1 MAYNGNSAMD
11 AHKYYGGSGTFADR
25 RKTWVDLGLGDAS
38 TYQGTAAQNGQLISA
53 MNSYGGLTR
62 PAAQTPATQ
71 TPAAQTA
78 TPAPVSNTTSS
89 PAAGSAPSSSSGQ
102 SSVAALRSNSD
113 ALQQQLAALVP
124 YDNSQLMSIT
134 QKYANQRGALGPY
147 DDSAAQNI
155 YQAYLAQRNANP
167 YDSTAL
173 QRIYDSYLAQRNAM
187 GPFQYNYASDPV
199 YQAYAAQ
206 YQRDGR
212 RAMEDTLAQV
222 AARTGGLASSYAGA
236 AAQQQYDRYMT
247 ELNNVIPQLEQIAYS
262 RYRDA
267 RSDLDKDLSTQLALE
282 NALYGRDRDRLSDLD
297 TDLSRQLA
305 LEGLAYDRYRNRL
318 GDLDSD
324 YKTQLALEEV
334 FYNRDRD
341 LRSDMAKDLSTAR
354 SLEQTEYKNLEDLIT
369 TSGYVPTDSEL
380 SAAGMTRE
388 RANALKGVYD
398 VAQQAAAAK
407 ANSSGSSSGSG
418 SSSSKSASEEKGYGS
433 DYTNVKNTIKGMS
446 GTNQQKLEKLRSLV
460 DVGARI
466 TRLGAEALV
475 AELGLGGNDNE
486 TSERVALTE
495 TEQFLKNNPAKFLE
509 MFGVKRFREVYGKQ
523 ADAYLKQLNA

>member
-1 MAYNGNSAMD
+1 MAYNGSSAMD

-38 TYQGTAAQNGQLISA
+38 SYQGTAAQNGQLISA

-62 PAAQTPATQ
+62 PVTQ

-134 QKYANQRGALGPY
+134 QNYANQRNALGPY
-147 DDSAAQNI
+147 DDSAAQKI
-155 YQAYLAQRNANP
+155 YQAYMN
-167 YDSTAL
+167 
-173 QRIYDSYLAQRNAM
+173 QRNAM
-187 GPFQYNYASDPV
+187 GPFRYNYANDPV

-212 RAMEDTLAQV
+212 RAMEDTLGQLAS
-222 AARTGGLASSYAGA
+222 RTGGLASSYAA
-236 AAQQQYDRYMT
+236 TAAQQQYDRYMT
-247 ELNNVIPQLEQIAYS
+247 DLNNVIPQLEQIAYG

-267 RSDLDKDLSTQLALE
+267 K
-282 NALYGRDRDRLSDLD
+282 GDLD

-305 LEGLAYDRYRNRL
+305 LEGLAYDRYRDRL

-341 LRSDMAKDLSTAR
+341 LRSDIAKDLSTAR
-354 SLEQTEYKNLEDLIT
+354 SLEQTEYKNLDDLIT
-369 TSGYVPTDSEL
+369 TSGYVPTDAEL
-380 SAAGMTRE
+380 YAAGMTRE

-407 ANSSGSSSGSG
+407 AKSSGSNPGTPKKAADTASKDKVYDTVSKMKGDDDAKIKRLESYVNEG
-418 SSSSKSASEEKGYGS
+418 AISKDDAVEIAGWLGIDLTSNSSSSSSSELTARQKALQAFY
-433 DYTNVKNTIKGMS
+433 KNKPEV
-446 GTNQQKLEKLRSLV
+446 L
-460 DVGARI
+460 DA
-466 TRLGAEALV
+466 LGIPRM
-475 AELGLGGNDNE
+475 
-486 TSERVALTE
+486 T
-495 TEQFLKNNPAKFLE
+495 K
-509 MFGVKRFREVYGKQ
+509 
-523 ADAYLKQLNA
+523 

>member
-1 MAYNGNSAMD
+1 MALNMNHAMD
-11 AHKYYGGSGTFADR
+11 VHKYYGGSGTFADR
-25 RKTWVDLGLGDAS
+25 RKTWVDLGLGDAAS
-38 TYQGTAAQNGQLISA
+38 YRGTEAQNAQLVA
-53 MNSYGGLTR
+53 TMKSYGGLTR
-62 PAAQTPATQ
+62 PVTQ

-113 ALQQQLAALVP
+113 ALQQQLAAIAP

-134 QKYANQRGALGPY
+134 QNYANQRGALGPY

-167 YDSTAL
+167 YDNTAL

-187 GPFQYNYASDPV
+187 GPFQYNYAADPV

-222 AARTGGLASSYAGA
+222 SARTGGLASSYAGA

-247 ELNNVIPQLEQIAYS
+247 ELNNVIPQLEQIAYG

-282 NALYGRDRDRLSDLD
+282 NTLYGRDRDRLSDLD

-369 TSGYVPTDSEL
+369 TSGYVPTDAEL
-380 SAAGMTRE
+380 YAAGMTRE

-407 ANSSGSSSGSG
+407 AKSSGSSGSG
-418 SSSSKSASEEKGYGS
+418 SGGSSSKSASDEKGYGS

-460 DVGARI
+460 EGGARI

-475 AELGLGGNDNE
+475 AELTLEGADEE
-486 TSERVALTE
+486 TAAPVALNP